1 MQHINDIAKEIFK
14 AKGGFVKDSDDPG
27 DPTNYGVTLKTLKR
41 LGYEFNQYGCRYR

>member
-27 DPTNYGVTLKTLKR
+27 DPTNYGVTLKTLKQ
-41 LGYEFNQYGCRYR
+41 LGHGTGRYR